1 MNPDN
6 LNHGQA
12 RVMVRPGLVITRLF
26 DNGALHEG
34 ETGATLDHPI
44 ISRRH
49 ARFEQSDGR
58 FRIVDLGSTNGT
70 FVNGVRVLKPTTLAN
85 GDKLEIGPFQFIFD
99 GVWLTRVSRSGLAD
113 LIADGVGRSVP
124 ASGVQ
129 GRVSILEEANLTI
142 HPGEFVCI
150 VGPSGSGKSTL
161 MNVLAGRV
169 RPDDGIVSLG
179 DMDLHEN
186 FETLKQDIAFVPQSD
201 VLHDGLTLRQALG
214 YTARLR
220 LPADTSAV
228 ARAQVIDLATR
239 SVGLADRLDIKIAS
253 LSGGQK
259 KRASLASEILSR
271 PSLLFLDEVT
281 SGLDEST
288 DREIMELLRGLTRE
302 EMTIVCVTHTLANIA
317 DYCDKIAVMGA
328 GGKLV
333 FYGPPAQA
341 LQFFGIRRLGELFD
355 RLEQDGTEHWLDKY
369 AATGALA
376 STNAGRPSPGLAA
389 SKTTPRN
396 VSSLRGITHWPLTVA
411 RHFAILASR
420 NFALLRGDKRML
432 AFAALQSASIGLL
445 IGYVFG
451 DFGQGFLKASSQ
463 QALLGILGFSA
474 LWFGCNGASKEIVGE
489 LPIYRRERDVNLS
502 SLAFLLAKFV
512 VIGVFTVTQVA
523 LMMAVCASTA
533 QAIPGGIVTQLAPI
547 ALASIVGV
555 ALGLVISAACDTR
568 DQATTIVPLALV
580 PQLVLSGM
588 IAPRLPDLAQAIAET
603 GISMHWIREAMLA
616 AFLQV
621 EGTVQVFDLAAGKVA
636 PLLAQPYEKAVHIL
650 ATHSLVLLGTAFM
663 VLYRRHRPKVQ

>member
-1 MNPDN
+1 MNSDN

-26 DNGALHEG
+26 DDGALHEG

-49 ARFEQSDGR
+49 ARFEQEDGR
-58 FRIVDLGSTNGT
+58 FRVVDLGSTNGT
-70 FVNGVRVLKPTTLAN
+70 FVNGVRVLKPTALAS
-85 GDKLEIGPFQFIFD
+85 GDKLEIGPFEFLFD
-99 GVWLTRVSRSGLAD
+99 GVWLTRVSRTGLAD
-113 LIADGVGRSVP
+113 LVADGVGRSVSTS
-124 ASGVQ
+124 SGQ
-129 GRVSILEEANLTI
+129 GQVSILEGANLAI

-169 RPDDGIVSLG
+169 RPDQGRVSLG
-179 DMDLHEN
+179 DMDLHDN
-186 FETLKQDIAFVPQSD
+186 FEALKQDIAFVPQSD
-201 VLHDGLTLRQALG
+201 VLHDGLTLRQGLG

-220 LPADTSAV
+220 LPADTTAA
-228 ARAQVIDLATR
+228 ARAQVIDLAVR
-239 SVGLADRLDIKIAS
+239 SVGLADRLDVKLAS

-317 DYCDKIAVMGA
+317 DYCDKVAVMGV
-328 GGKLV
+328 GGKLA
-333 FYGPPAQA
+333 FYGSPAQA

-355 RLEQDGTEHWLDKY
+355 RLEQDGTDHWLDRYKSNESLV
-369 AATGALA
+369 AGHQSHRLA
-376 STNAGRPSPGLAA
+376 V
-389 SKTTPRN
+389 KTTVPRN
-396 VSSLRGITHWPLTVA
+396 RPALSEIARWPFTVA

-432 AFAALQSASIGLL
+432 SFAALQSVSIGLL

-451 DFGQGFLKASSQ
+451 EFGQGYLKASSQ
-463 QALLGILGFSA
+463 QALLGVLGFSA

-512 VIGVFTVTQVA
+512 VTSTFTVVQVM
-523 LMMAVCASTA
+523 LMLAACAMTA
-533 QAIPGGIVTQLAPI
+533 EAIPGGIATQLAPVS
-547 ALASIVGV
+547 LAAIVGV
-555 ALGLVISAACDTR
+555 ALGLVISSACETR

-588 IAPRLPDLAQAIAET
+588 IAPRLPELAQALAET

-616 AFLQV
+616 AFLQA
-621 EGTVQVFDLAAGKVA
+621 EGAVQVFDLAAVKAA
-636 PLLAQPYEKAVHIL
+636 PLAAQPYDTAAQALEIHTLI
-650 ATHSLVLLGTAFM
+650 LLGVAI
-663 VLYRRHRPKVQ
+663 LILSRRHRAHSG

>member
-1 MNPDN
+1 MN
-6 LNHGQA
+6 A
-12 RVMVRPGLVITRLF
+12 
-26 DNGALHEG
+26 
-34 ETGATLDHPI
+34 
-44 ISRRH
+44 
-49 ARFEQSDGR
+49 
-58 FRIVDLGSTNGT
+58 
-70 FVNGVRVLKPTTLAN
+70 
-85 GDKLEIGPFQFIFD
+85 
-99 GVWLTRVSRSGLAD
+99 
-113 LIADGVGRSVP
+113 
-124 ASGVQ
+124 
-129 GRVSILEEANLTI
+129 
-142 HPGEFVCI
+142 
-150 VGPSGSGKSTL
+150 
-161 MNVLAGRV
+161 LAGRA
-169 RPDDGIVSLG
+169 RPDRGSVSLG
-179 DMDLHEN
+179 DMNLHDH
-186 FETLKQDIAFVPQSD
+186 FEALKQDIAFVPQSD

-220 LPADTSAV
+220 LPADTTAP

-239 SVGLADRLDIKIAS
+239 SVGLADRMDVKIAS

-317 DYCDKIAVMGA
+317 DYCDKIAVMGV

-333 FYGPPAQA
+333 FYGSPVQA

-355 RLEQDGTEHWLDKY
+355 RLEQDGTDHWLDRSK
-369 AATGALA
+369 AAGSLVSPHMGQPNQTLATRTAIPRKTLAL
-376 STNAGRPSPGLAA
+376 RD
-389 SKTTPRN
+389 
-396 VSSLRGITHWPLTVA
+396 ITRWPLTVA

-420 NFALLRGDKRML
+420 NFALLRGDKRTL
-432 AFAALQSASIGLL
+432 AFAALQSVSIGLL

-451 DFGQGFLKASSQ
+451 DFGQSFLKASSQ
-463 QALLGILGFSA
+463 QALLGVLGFSA
-474 LWFGCNGASKEIVGE
+474 LWFGFNGASKEFVGE

-512 VIGVFTVTQVA
+512 VTGTFTVVQVT
-523 LMMAVCASTA
+523 LMLLVCAWTA
-533 QAIPGGIVTQLAPI
+533 QAIPGGITTQLAPA
-547 ALASIVGV
+547 ALAALVGV
-555 ALGLVISAACDTR
+555 ALGLVISASCDTR

-588 IAPRLPDLAQAIAET
+588 ITPRLPDLAQTLADT

-621 EGTVQVFDLAAGKVA
+621 EGAVQVFDLATGKAA
-636 PLLAQPYEKAVHIL
+636 PLAAQPYDTAAHVLEVHTLIL
-650 ATHSLVLLGTAFM
+650 LCVGFLILFNRQRGHS
-663 VLYRRHRPKVQ
+663 